1 MNEEEVKI
9 IEIVVQEA
17 KDQIIFFFDQVDNE
31 PVGKN

>member
-17 KDQIIFFFDQVDNE
+17 KDQIFFFFDQVDNE
-31 PVGKN
+31 PV